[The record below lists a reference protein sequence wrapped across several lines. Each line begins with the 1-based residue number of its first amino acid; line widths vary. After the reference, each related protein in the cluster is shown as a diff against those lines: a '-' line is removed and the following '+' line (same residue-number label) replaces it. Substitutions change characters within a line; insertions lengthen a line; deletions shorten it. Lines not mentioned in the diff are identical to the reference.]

1 MKKFLLFFLSLLAI
15 GTAQAAPNFKANT
28 KYRISCK
35 KFNSSN
41 SYGSVVIG
49 SNHSKLVELYY
60 NSGNSYSDDSWW
72 YINKSGNGYVI
83 VNAKSGQ
90 YLTFTTTKNYRT
102 KYVTLTNA
110 ASGNESQWIFDINE
124 DGYAGIASASE
135 GNGSGYHFNVRIDG
149 TNLFGAYRANYY
161 DENELFKIYDEQGNN
176 VLLDNSGSGGETGG
190 GSGGETGGEGTGTD
204 DFNATTYGKTSY
216 GEYWER
222 TQLKQPI
229 VYTTSVAD
237 PVLYSIANL
246 RTGRYVGVGT
256 SMNTNTTCL
265 TEVYSASD
273 RTQFYFVQ
281 SGTGVQIFTKDGQYV
296 STNYPTPDN
305 SVSDKRAGLS
315 VVNGTPNGNLWGFG
329 WTTNTY
335 SGYTITKLDNLSATD
350 ATQYKYNS
358 WNDYSL
364 DNNTGSSNVHEV
376 GLYEGNDAGSSFV
389 FTSADLRHAKYLQN
403 KGIDF
408 GLDVTPKAF
417 AEAFD
422 SLRINDKQLVYDGK
436 GNAYFAT
443 LPEGMR
449 NGGDY
454 TAKVTYKLKTT
465 NAEGYTL
472 KVNGQEPDADG
483 YVTFDNV
490 DCETLYPIELTNA
503 SENVD
508 LSAKIQFTFLPIVEL
523 NCSSVNSKAYTTG
536 SLRVTDPASLGYDSL
551 MIAAF
556 KYRGASSSNYPKR
569 SYAIKLRDENGNS
582 VDRKLLGYRSD
593 NNWILDAMY
602 IDLACMRN
610 RVATDL
616 WNAFECKPYYADR
629 EKKVRTGT
637 RGKFVEVIL
646 NGQWWGL
653 YCMTEKMDR
662 KQLKLKKF
670 VPASLSTTGENEVHG
685 VLYKSNQWTYEVFM
699 GHESNDDNDNKQV
712 IYPHKK
718 VSDYKNILGQETWC
732 EYEFKYP
739 DYEDEAVEWRPL
751 HDAANMVATSF
762 ILNIDSVKSR
772 FDYPMLRDYYLFID
786 LLLATD
792 NHGKNLFWYA
802 YDTQGPEG
810 DKLSLAPWDLDG
822 TFGQDWDGV
831 ITNTKDVTLDFDTYI
846 KNYEHGQFA
855 IFDLIKSRSEWLQ
868 DLKDRYAELRIK
880 GVISGDSIANRF
892 ANYASLFEASLA
904 DQREQNMWSKTY
916 HSRHKD
922 IQGGATY
929 AESWIRRR
937 VNWLDQKYGFDAAV
951 TAINEAKAE
960 AYFAA
965 LGGVG
970 CISVNAGKA
979 QSVRIYNIAGQLVR
993 NAQVG
998 SGVTTINGIPAG
1010 IYVVNGTKVMV
1021 K

>member
-60 NSGNSYSDDSWW
+60 DSGNSYSDDSWW

-190 GSGGETGGEGTGTD
+190 GSGGETGGEGTD

-329 WTTNTY
+329 WTANTY
-335 SGYTITKLDNLSATD
+335 PGYTITKLDNLSATD

-376 GLYEGNDAGSSFV
+376 GLYEGDDAGSSFV

-454 TAKVTYKLKTT
+454 TAKVTYKLKAT

-508 LSAKIQFTFLPIVEL
+508 LSANIRFTFLPIVEL

-670 VPASLSTTGENEVHG
+670 VPAAQSTTGENEVHG

-855 IFDLIKSRSEWLQ
+855 IFDLIKSRSEWQQ

-998 SGVTTINGIPAG
+998 SGVTTINGIPTG

>member
-60 NSGNSYSDDSWW
+60 DSGNSYSDDSWW

-190 GSGGETGGEGTGTD
+190 GSGGETGGEGTD
-204 DFNATTYGKTSY
+204 DFKATTYGKTSY

-256 SMNTNTTCL
+256 SMNTKTTCL

-350 ATQYKYNS
+350 ATQYEYNS

-376 GLYEGNDAGSSFV
+376 GLYEGDDAGSSFV

-454 TAKVTYKLKTT
+454 TAKVTYKLKAT

-508 LSAKIQFTFLPIVEL
+508 LSAKIRFTFLPIVEL

-670 VPASLSTTGENEVHG
+670 VPAAQSTTGENEVHG

-855 IFDLIKSRSEWLQ
+855 IFDLIKSRSEWQQ

-904 DQREQNMWSKTY
+904 DQREQDMWSKAY

>member
-60 NSGNSYSDDSWW
+60 DSGNSYSDDSWW

-190 GSGGETGGEGTGTD
+190 GSGGETGGEGTD

-315 VVNGTPNGNLWGFG
+315 VVNGTPNGNLWDFG

-350 ATQYKYNS
+350 ATQYEYNS

-376 GLYEGNDAGSSFV
+376 GLYEGDDAGSSFV

-454 TAKVTYKLKTT
+454 TAKVTYKLKAT

-508 LSAKIQFTFLPIVEL
+508 LSANIRFTFLPIVEL

-670 VPASLSTTGENEVHG
+670 VPAAQSTTGENEVHG

>member
-49 SNHSKLVELYY
+49 SNHNKQVELYY
-60 NSGNSYSDDSWW
+60 DSGNSYSDDSWW

-83 VNAKSGQ
+83 VNAQSGQ

-190 GSGGETGGEGTGTD
+190 GSGGETGGEGTD
-204 DFNATTYGKTSY
+204 DFNATTHGKTSY

-315 VVNGTPNGNLWGFG
+315 VVNGTPNGNLWDFG

-350 ATQYKYNS
+350 ATQYEYNS

-376 GLYEGNDAGSSFV
+376 GLYEGDDAGSSFV

-508 LSAKIQFTFLPIVEL
+508 LSANIRFTFLPIVEL

-670 VPASLSTTGENEVHG
+670 VPAAQSTTGENEVHG

-855 IFDLIKSRSEWLQ
+855 IFDLIKSRSEWQQ

-904 DQREQNMWSKTY
+904 DQREQDMWSKTY

>member
-60 NSGNSYSDDSWW
+60 DSGNSYSDDSWW

-190 GSGGETGGEGTGTD
+190 GSGGETGGEGTD
-204 DFNATTYGKTSY
+204 DFNATTHGKTSY

-376 GLYEGNDAGSSFV
+376 GLYEGDDAGSSFV

-443 LPEGMR
+443 LPEGMH

-454 TAKVTYKLKTT
+454 TAKVTYKLKAT

-508 LSAKIQFTFLPIVEL
+508 LSAKIRFTFLPIVEL

-670 VPASLSTTGENEVHG
+670 VPAAQSTTGENEVHG

-718 VSDYKNILGQETWC
+718 VSDYKNILGKETWC

-855 IFDLIKSRSEWLQ
+855 IFDLIKSRSEWQQ

-904 DQREQNMWSKTY
+904 DQREQDMWSKAY

>member
-60 NSGNSYSDDSWW
+60 DSGNSYSDDSWW

-110 ASGNESQWIFDINE
+110 ASGNESLWIFDINE

-190 GSGGETGGEGTGTD
+190 GSGGETGSEGTD

-256 SMNTNTTCL
+256 SMNTKTTCL

-376 GLYEGNDAGSSFV
+376 GLYEGDDAGSSFV

-508 LSAKIQFTFLPIVEL
+508 LSANIRFTFLPIVEL

-699 GHESNDDNDNKQV
+699 GHESNDDNDYKQV

-855 IFDLIKSRSEWLQ
+855 IFDLIKSRSEWQQ

-904 DQREQNMWSKTY
+904 DQREQNMWSKAY

-922 IQGGATY
+922 IQGSATY

>member
-60 NSGNSYSDDSWW
+60 DSGNSYSDDSWW

-90 YLTFTTTKNYRT
+90 YLTFTTTRGNRT

-190 GSGGETGGEGTGTD
+190 EGTD

-305 SVSDKRAGLS
+305 SESDKRAGLS

-350 ATQYKYNS
+350 ATQYEYNS

-364 DNNTGSSNVHEV
+364 DNNTGSNNVHEV
-376 GLYEGNDAGSSFV
+376 GLYDGDDAGSSFV

-454 TAKVTYKLKTT
+454 TAKVTYKLKAT
-465 NAEGYTL
+465 NAEAYTL

-483 YVTFDNV
+483 YVTFENV
-490 DCETLYPIELTNA
+490 NCETLYPIELTNA
-503 SENVD
+503 SENID
-508 LSAKIQFTFLPIVEL
+508 LSAKIRFTFLPIVEL

-556 KYRGASSSNYPKR
+556 KYRGTSSSNYPKR

-646 NGQWWGL
+646 NGEWWGL

-670 VPASLSTTGENEVHG
+670 VPAAQSATGEDEVHG
-685 VLYKSNQWTYEVFM
+685 VLYKAKQWSYEVFM

-802 YDTQGPEG
+802 YDIQGPEG

-822 TFGQDWDGV
+822 TFGQDWDGLT
-831 ITNTKDVTLDFDTYI
+831 TNTKDVMLDFDTYI
-846 KNYEHGQFA
+846 KEREHGQFA
-855 IFDLIKSRSEWLQ
+855 IFDLIKSRPEWKQ

-904 DQREQNMWSKTY
+904 DQREQNMWSKEY

-937 VNWLDQKYGFDAAV
+937 VNWLDQKYGFDATV

>member
-49 SNHSKLVELYY
+49 SNHSKQVELYY
-60 NSGNSYSDDSWW
+60 DSGNSYSDDSWW

-176 VLLDNSGSGGETGG
+176 VLLDNSGSSGETGG
-190 GSGGETGGEGTGTD
+190 GSGGETGGEGTD

-246 RTGRYVGVGT
+246 RTRRYVGVGT

-350 ATQYKYNS
+350 ATQYEYNS

-376 GLYEGNDAGSSFV
+376 GLYEGDDAGSSFV

-454 TAKVTYKLKTT
+454 TAKVTYKLKAT

-508 LSAKIQFTFLPIVEL
+508 LSANIRFTFLPIVEL

-670 VPASLSTTGENEVHG
+670 VPAAQSTTGENEAHG

>member
-49 SNHSKLVELYY
+49 SNHNKQVELYY
-60 NSGNSYSDDSWW
+60 DSGNSYSDDSWW

-83 VNAKSGQ
+83 VNAQSGQ

-190 GSGGETGGEGTGTD
+190 GSGGETGGEGTD
-204 DFNATTYGKTSY
+204 DFNATTHGKTSY

-246 RTGRYVGVGT
+246 RTRRYVGVGT

-350 ATQYKYNS
+350 ATQYEYNS

-376 GLYEGNDAGSSFV
+376 GLYEGDDAGSSFV

-454 TAKVTYKLKTT
+454 TAKVTYKLKAT

-508 LSAKIQFTFLPIVEL
+508 LSANIRFTFLPIVEL

-670 VPASLSTTGENEVHG
+670 VPAAQSTTGENEVHG

-855 IFDLIKSRSEWLQ
+855 IFDLIKSRSEWQQ

-904 DQREQNMWSKTY
+904 DQREQDMWSKTY

-937 VNWLDQKYGFDAAV
+937 VNWLDQKYGFDATV

-993 NAQVG
+993 NAQVS

>member
-15 GTAQAAPNFKANT
+15 GTTQAAPNFKANT

-60 NSGNSYSDDSWW
+60 DSGNSYSDDSWW

-190 GSGGETGGEGTGTD
+190 GSGGETGGEGTD

-315 VVNGTPNGNLWGFG
+315 VVNGTPNGNLWDFG

-350 ATQYKYNS
+350 ATQYEYNS

-454 TAKVTYKLKTT
+454 TAKVTYKLKAT

-508 LSAKIQFTFLPIVEL
+508 LSAKIRFTFLPIVEL

-670 VPASLSTTGENEVHG
+670 VPAAQSTTGENEVHG

-855 IFDLIKSRSEWLQ
+855 IFDLIKSRSEWQQ

-904 DQREQNMWSKTY
+904 DQREQDMWSKTY

>member
-176 VLLDNSGSGGETGG
+176 VLLDNSGSSGETGG
-190 GSGGETGGEGTGTD
+190 GSGGETGGEGTD

-256 SMNTNTTCL
+256 SMNTKTTCL

-454 TAKVTYKLKTT
+454 TAKVTYKLKAT

-508 LSAKIQFTFLPIVEL
+508 LSAKIRFTFLPIVEL

-670 VPASLSTTGENEVHG
+670 VPAAQSTTGENEVHG

-855 IFDLIKSRSEWLQ
+855 IFDLIKSRSEWQQ

-880 GVISGDSIANRF
+880 GVISGDGIANRF

>member
-49 SNHSKLVELYY
+49 SNHSKQVELYY
-60 NSGNSYSDDSWW
+60 DSGNSYSDDSWW
-72 YINKSGNGYVI
+72 YIRKSGNGYVI
-83 VNAKSGQ
+83 VNAKSDQ
-90 YLTFTTTKNYRT
+90 YLTFTTTRGNRT

-190 GSGGETGGEGTGTD
+190 GSGGETGGEGTD

-256 SMNTNTTCL
+256 SMNTRTTCL

-350 ATQYKYNS
+350 ATQYEYNS

-376 GLYEGNDAGSSFV
+376 GLYEGDDAGSSFV

-508 LSAKIQFTFLPIVEL
+508 LSAEIRFTFLPIVEL

-616 WNAFECKPYYADR
+616 WNAFKCKPYYADR

-670 VPASLSTTGENEVHG
+670 VPAAQSTTGENEVHG

-718 VSDYKNILGQETWC
+718 VSDYKNILGKETWC

-998 SGVTTINGIPAG
+998 SGVTTINGISAG

>member
-176 VLLDNSGSGGETGG
+176 VLLDNSGSSGETGG

-204 DFNATTYGKTSY
+204 DFNTATYGKTSY

-350 ATQYKYNS
+350 ATQYEYNS

-376 GLYEGNDAGSSFV
+376 GLYEGDDAGSSFV

-454 TAKVTYKLKTT
+454 TAKVTYKLKAT

-508 LSAKIQFTFLPIVEL
+508 LSAKIRFTFLPIVEL

-670 VPASLSTTGENEVHG
+670 VPAAQSTTGENEVHG

-718 VSDYKNILGQETWC
+718 VSDYKNILGKETWC

-855 IFDLIKSRSEWLQ
+855 IFDLIKSRSEWQQ

-904 DQREQNMWSKTY
+904 DQREQNMWSKAY

>member
-60 NSGNSYSDDSWW
+60 DSGNSYSDDSWW

-190 GSGGETGGEGTGTD
+190 GSGGETGGEGTD

-246 RTGRYVGVGT
+246 RTKRYVGVGT

-376 GLYEGNDAGSSFV
+376 GLYEGDDAGSSFV

-454 TAKVTYKLKTT
+454 TAKVTYKLKAT

-490 DCETLYPIELTNA
+490 NCETLYPIELTNA

-508 LSAKIQFTFLPIVEL
+508 LSAKIRFTFLPIVEL

-670 VPASLSTTGENEVHG
+670 VPAAQSTTGENEVHG

-855 IFDLIKSRSEWLQ
+855 IFDLIKSRSEWQQ

-951 TAINEAKAE
+951 TAVNEAKAE

-970 CISVNAGKA
+970 RISVNAGKA
-979 QSVRIYNIAGQLVR
+979 QPVRIYNIAGQLVR

>member
-60 NSGNSYSDDSWW
+60 DSGNSYSDDSWW

-161 DENELFKIYDEQGNN
+161 DENELFKIYDEQDNN

-190 GSGGETGGEGTGTD
+190 GSGGETGGEGTD
-204 DFNATTYGKTSY
+204 DFKATTYGKTSY

-222 TQLKQPI
+222 TQLTQPI

-256 SMNTNTTCL
+256 SKNTNTTCL

-350 ATQYKYNS
+350 ATQYEYNS

-376 GLYEGNDAGSSFV
+376 GLYEGDDAGSSFV

-454 TAKVTYKLKTT
+454 TAKVTYKLKAT

-508 LSAKIQFTFLPIVEL
+508 LSAKIRFTFLPIVEL
-523 NCSSVNSKAYTTG
+523 NCSSVSSKAYTTG

-718 VSDYKNILGQETWC
+718 VSDYKNILGKETWC

-855 IFDLIKSRSEWLQ
+855 IFDLIKSRSEWQQ
-868 DLKDRYAELRIK
+868 DLKDRYAELRMK

-904 DQREQNMWSKTY
+904 DQREQDMWSKTY

-979 QSVRIYNIAGQLVR
+979 QSVRIYDIAGQLVR

>member
-60 NSGNSYSDDSWW
+60 DSGNSYSDDSWW

-124 DGYAGIASASE
+124 NGYAGITSASE
-135 GNGSGYHFNVRIDG
+135 GNGSGYNFDVRADG
-149 TNLFGAYRANYY
+149 TNLFGAYKNNGYNN
-161 DENELFKIYDEQGNN
+161 NELFKIYDEQGNN

-190 GSGGETGGEGTGTD
+190 GSGGETGGEGTD

-246 RTGRYVGVGT
+246 RTRRYVGVGT

-315 VVNGTPNGNLWGFG
+315 VVNGTPNSNHWGFER
-329 WTTNTY
+329 TTNTY

-350 ATQYKYNS
+350 ATQYEYNS

-376 GLYEGNDAGSSFV
+376 GLYEGDDAGSSFV

-454 TAKVTYKLKTT
+454 TAKVTYKLKAT

-508 LSAKIQFTFLPIVEL
+508 LSAKIRFTFLPIVEL

-670 VPASLSTTGENEVHG
+670 VPAAQSTTGENEVHG

>member
-60 NSGNSYSDDSWW
+60 DSGNSYSDDSWW

-190 GSGGETGGEGTGTD
+190 GSGGETGGEGTD

-256 SMNTNTTCL
+256 SMNTRTTCL

-315 VVNGTPNGNLWGFG
+315 VVNGTPNGNLWDFG

-350 ATQYKYNS
+350 ATQYEYNS

-376 GLYEGNDAGSSFV
+376 GLYEGDDAGSSFV

-454 TAKVTYKLKTT
+454 TAKVTYKLKAT

-508 LSAKIQFTFLPIVEL
+508 LSAKIRFTFLPIVEL
-523 NCSSVNSKAYTTG
+523 NCSSVSSKAYTTG

-670 VPASLSTTGENEVHG
+670 VPAAQSTTGKNEVHG

-718 VSDYKNILGQETWC
+718 VSDYKNILGKETWC

-855 IFDLIKSRSEWLQ
+855 IFDLIKSRSEWQQ

-951 TAINEAKAE
+951 TAVNEAKAE

>member
-15 GTAQAAPNFKANT
+15 GTAQADPNFKANT

-49 SNHSKLVELYY
+49 SNHSKQVELYY
-60 NSGNSYSDDSWW
+60 DSGNSYSDDSWW
-72 YINKSGNGYVI
+72 YISKSGNGYVI

-149 TNLFGAYRANYY
+149 TNLFGAYRANSY
-161 DENELFKIYDEQGNN
+161 DKNELFKIYDEQGNN

-190 GSGGETGGEGTGTD
+190 EGTD

-335 SGYTITKLDNLSATD
+335 SGYTITKFDNLSATD
-350 ATQYKYNS
+350 ATQYEYNS
-358 WNDYSL
+358 WNDYNL

-376 GLYEGNDAGSSFV
+376 GLYEGDDAGSSFV

-454 TAKVTYKLKTT
+454 TAKVTYKLKAT

-508 LSAKIQFTFLPIVEL
+508 LSAEIRFTFLPIVEL

-670 VPASLSTTGENEVHG
+670 VPAAQSTTGENEVHG

-802 YDTQGPEG
+802 YDIQGPEG

-831 ITNTKDVTLDFDTYI
+831 TTNTKDVTLDFDTYI

-937 VNWLDQKYGFDAAV
+937 VNWLDQKYGFDPAV

>member
-190 GSGGETGGEGTGTD
+190 GSGGETGGEGTD

-256 SMNTNTTCL
+256 SMNMNTTCL

-376 GLYEGNDAGSSFV
+376 GLYEGDDAGSSFV
-389 FTSADLRHAKYLQN
+389 FTSTDLRHAKYLQN

-422 SLRINDKQLVYDGK
+422 SLRINNKQLVYDGK
-436 GNAYFAT
+436 GNAYFTT

-465 NAEGYTL
+465 NAEGYIL

-508 LSAKIQFTFLPIVEL
+508 LSAKIRFTFLPIVEL

-670 VPASLSTTGENEVHG
+670 VPAAQSTTGENEVHG

-802 YDTQGPEG
+802 YDIQGPEG

-855 IFDLIKSRSEWLQ
+855 IFDLIKSRSEWQQ

-904 DQREQNMWSKTY
+904 DQREQNMWSKAY

-937 VNWLDQKYGFDAAV
+937 VNWLDQKYGFDPAV
-951 TAINEAKAE
+951 TAVNEAKAE

-993 NAQVG
+993 HAQVG

>member
-60 NSGNSYSDDSWW
+60 DSGNSYSDDSWW

-190 GSGGETGGEGTGTD
+190 GSGGETGGEGTD

-315 VVNGTPNGNLWGFG
+315 VVNSTPNGNLWGFG

-350 ATQYKYNS
+350 ATQYEYNS

-376 GLYEGNDAGSSFV
+376 GLYEGDDAGSSFV

-508 LSAKIQFTFLPIVEL
+508 LSANIRFTFLPIVEL

-855 IFDLIKSRSEWLQ
+855 IFDLIKSRSEWQQ

-904 DQREQNMWSKTY
+904 DQREQNMWSKAY

>member
-15 GTAQAAPNFKANT
+15 GTAQADPNFKANT

-60 NSGNSYSDDSWW
+60 DSGNSYSDDSWW

-190 GSGGETGGEGTGTD
+190 GSGGETGGEGTD

-454 TAKVTYKLKTT
+454 TAKVTYKLKAT

-508 LSAKIQFTFLPIVEL
+508 LSANIRFTFLPIVEL

-670 VPASLSTTGENEVHG
+670 VPAAQSTTGENEVHG

-855 IFDLIKSRSEWLQ
+855 IFDLIKSRSEWQQ

>member
-60 NSGNSYSDDSWW
+60 DSGNSYSDDSWW

-83 VNAKSGQ
+83 VNAKSDQ
-90 YLTFTTTKNYRT
+90 YLTFTTTRGNRT

-110 ASGNESQWIFDINE
+110 ASGNESLWIFDINE

-190 GSGGETGGEGTGTD
+190 GSGGETGGEGTD
-204 DFNATTYGKTSY
+204 DFNATTHGKTSY

-350 ATQYKYNS
+350 ATQYEYNS

-364 DNNTGSSNVHEV
+364 DNNTGSNNVHEV
-376 GLYEGNDAGSSFV
+376 GLYDGDDAGSSFV

-454 TAKVTYKLKTT
+454 TAKVTYKLKAT
-465 NAEGYTL
+465 NAEAYTL

-483 YVTFDNV
+483 YVTFENV
-490 DCETLYPIELTNA
+490 NCETLYPIELTNA
-503 SENVD
+503 SENID
-508 LSAKIQFTFLPIVEL
+508 LSAKIRFTFLPIVEL

-646 NGQWWGL
+646 NGEWWGL

-670 VPASLSTTGENEVHG
+670 VPAAQSATGEDEVHG
-685 VLYKSNQWTYEVFM
+685 VLYKAKQWSYEVFM

-802 YDTQGPEG
+802 YDIQGPEG

-822 TFGQDWDGV
+822 TFGQDWDGLT
-831 ITNTKDVTLDFDTYI
+831 TNTKDVMLDFDTYI
-846 KNYEHGQFA
+846 KEREHGQFA
-855 IFDLIKSRSEWLQ
+855 IFDLIKSRPEWKQ

-904 DQREQNMWSKTY
+904 DQREQNMWSKEY

>member
-49 SNHSKLVELYY
+49 SNHSKQVELYY
-60 NSGNSYSDDSWW
+60 DSGNSYSDDSWW

-190 GSGGETGGEGTGTD
+190 GSGGETGGEGTD
-204 DFNATTYGKTSY
+204 DFNATTHGKTSY

-305 SVSDKRAGLS
+305 SKSDKRAGLS
-315 VVNGTPNGNLWGFG
+315 VMNGTPNGKLWGFG

-350 ATQYKYNS
+350 ATQYEYNS

-376 GLYEGNDAGSSFV
+376 GLYEGDDAGSSFV

-454 TAKVTYKLKTT
+454 TAKVTYKLKAT
-465 NAEGYTL
+465 NAEDYTL

-508 LSAKIQFTFLPIVEL
+508 LSAKIRFTFLPIVEL
-523 NCSSVNSKAYTTG
+523 NCSSVNNKAYTTG

-670 VPASLSTTGENEVHG
+670 VPAAQSTTGENEVHG

-699 GHESNDDNDNKQV
+699 GHESNDDNDYKQV

-855 IFDLIKSRSEWLQ
+855 IFDLIKSRSEWQQ

-904 DQREQNMWSKTY
+904 DQREQNMWSKAY

-922 IQGGATY
+922 IQGSATY

-937 VNWLDQKYGFDAAV
+937 VNWLDQKYGFDATV

-993 NAQVG
+993 NAQVR

>member
-60 NSGNSYSDDSWW
+60 DSGNSYSDDSWW

-376 GLYEGNDAGSSFV
+376 GLYEGDDAGSSFV

-408 GLDVTPKAF
+408 GIDVTPKAF

-454 TAKVTYKLKTT
+454 TAKVTYKLKAT

-508 LSAKIQFTFLPIVEL
+508 LSANIRFTFLPIVEL

-855 IFDLIKSRSEWLQ
+855 IFDLIKSRSEWQQ

-880 GVISGDSIANRF
+880 GVISGDGIANRF

-904 DQREQNMWSKTY
+904 DQREQDMWSKAY

-951 TAINEAKAE
+951 TAVNEAKAE

>member
-60 NSGNSYSDDSWW
+60 DSGNSYSDDSWW

-190 GSGGETGGEGTGTD
+190 GSGGETGGEGTD
-204 DFNATTYGKTSY
+204 DFNATTHGKTSY

-256 SMNTNTTCL
+256 SMNTKTTCL

-315 VVNGTPNGNLWGFG
+315 VVNGTPNGNLWDFG

-350 ATQYKYNS
+350 ATQYEYNS

-376 GLYEGNDAGSSFV
+376 GLYEGDDAGSSFV

-670 VPASLSTTGENEVHG
+670 VPAAQSTTGENEVHG

-904 DQREQNMWSKTY
+904 DQREQNMWSKAY

>member
-60 NSGNSYSDDSWW
+60 DSGNSYSDDSWW

-90 YLTFTTTKNYRT
+90 YLTFTTTKNYRS

-190 GSGGETGGEGTGTD
+190 GSGGETGGEGTD

-246 RTGRYVGVGT
+246 RTRRYVGVGT

-350 ATQYKYNS
+350 ATQYEYNS

-376 GLYEGNDAGSSFV
+376 GLYEGDDAGSSFV

-508 LSAKIQFTFLPIVEL
+508 LSANIRFTFLPIVEL

-670 VPASLSTTGENEVHG
+670 VPAAQSTTGENEVHG
-685 VLYKSNQWTYEVFM
+685 VLYKSNQWSYEVFM
-699 GHESNDDNDNKQV
+699 GHESNDDNDYKQV

-855 IFDLIKSRSEWLQ
+855 IFDLIKSRSEWQQ

-880 GVISGDSIANRF
+880 GVISGDGIANRF

-904 DQREQNMWSKTY
+904 DQREQNMWSKAY

-922 IQGGATY
+922 IQGSATY

>member
-60 NSGNSYSDDSWW
+60 DSGNSYSDDSWW

-190 GSGGETGGEGTGTD
+190 GSGGETGGEGSD
-204 DFNATTYGKTSY
+204 DFNATTHGKTSY

-376 GLYEGNDAGSSFV
+376 GLYEGDDAGSSFV

-422 SLRINDKQLVYDGK
+422 SLRINDKQLVYDSK

-454 TAKVTYKLKTT
+454 TAKVTYKLKAT
-465 NAEGYTL
+465 NAEGYIL

-508 LSAKIQFTFLPIVEL
+508 LSAKIRFTFLPIVEL

-670 VPASLSTTGENEVHG
+670 VPAAQSTTGENEVHG

-855 IFDLIKSRSEWLQ
+855 IFDLIKSRSEWQQ

-904 DQREQNMWSKTY
+904 DQREQDMWSKTY

-937 VNWLDQKYGFDAAV
+937 VNWLDQKYGFDATM

-998 SGVTTINGIPAG
+998 SGVTTINDIPAG

>member
-49 SNHSKLVELYY
+49 SNHSKQVELYY
-60 NSGNSYSDDSWW
+60 DSGNSYSDDSWW

-190 GSGGETGGEGTGTD
+190 GSGGETGGEGTD

-273 RTQFYFVQ
+273 RKQFYFVQ

-364 DNNTGSSNVHEV
+364 DNKTGSSNVHEV
-376 GLYEGNDAGSSFV
+376 GLYEGDDAGSSFV

-454 TAKVTYKLKTT
+454 TAKVTYKLKAT

-508 LSAKIQFTFLPIVEL
+508 LSANIRFTFLPIVEL

-855 IFDLIKSRSEWLQ
+855 IFDLIKSRSEWQQ

-892 ANYASLFEASLA
+892 ANYASLFEVSLA

>member
-60 NSGNSYSDDSWW
+60 DSGNSYSDDSWW

-90 YLTFTTTKNYRT
+90 YQTFTTTKNYRT
-102 KYVTLTNA
+102 KYVTPTNA

-190 GSGGETGGEGTGTD
+190 EGTD

-246 RTGRYVGVGT
+246 RTRRYVGVGT

-350 ATQYKYNS
+350 ATQYEYNS

-376 GLYEGNDAGSSFV
+376 GLYEGDDAGSSFV

-408 GLDVTPKAF
+408 GIDVTPKAF

-454 TAKVTYKLKTT
+454 TAKVTYKLKAT

-508 LSAKIQFTFLPIVEL
+508 LSANIRFTFLPIVEL

-670 VPASLSTTGENEVHG
+670 VPAAQSTTGENEVHG

-718 VSDYKNILGQETWC
+718 VSDYKNILGKETWC

-855 IFDLIKSRSEWLQ
+855 IFDLIKSRSEWQQ
-868 DLKDRYAELRIK
+868 DLKDRYAELRMK

-904 DQREQNMWSKTY
+904 DQREQDMWSKTY

-979 QSVRIYNIAGQLVR
+979 QSVRIYDIAGQLVR

>member
-60 NSGNSYSDDSWW
+60 DSGNSYSDDSWW

-190 GSGGETGGEGTGTD
+190 GSGGETGGEGTD
-204 DFNATTYGKTSY
+204 DFNATTHGKTSY

-256 SMNTNTTCL
+256 SMNTKTTCL

-315 VVNGTPNGNLWGFG
+315 VVNGTPNGNLWDFG

-350 ATQYKYNS
+350 ATQYEYNS

-376 GLYEGNDAGSSFV
+376 GLYEGDDAGSSFV

-670 VPASLSTTGENEVHG
+670 VPAAQSTTGENEVHG

-718 VSDYKNILGQETWC
+718 VSDYKNILGKETWC

-855 IFDLIKSRSEWLQ
+855 IFDLIKSRSEWQQ

>member
-60 NSGNSYSDDSWW
+60 DSGNSYSDDSWW

-190 GSGGETGGEGTGTD
+190 GSGGETGGEGTD
-204 DFNATTYGKTSY
+204 DFNATTHGKTSY

-350 ATQYKYNS
+350 ATQYEYNS

-376 GLYEGNDAGSSFV
+376 GLYEGDDAGSSFV

-508 LSAKIQFTFLPIVEL
+508 LSAKIRFTFLPIVEL

-670 VPASLSTTGENEVHG
+670 VPAAQSTTGENEVHG

-855 IFDLIKSRSEWLQ
+855 IFDLIKSRSEWQQ

-904 DQREQNMWSKTY
+904 DQREQNMWSKAY

>member
-1 MKKFLLFFLSLLAI
+1 MKKFLLFFLFLLAI

-60 NSGNSYSDDSWW
+60 DSGNSYSDDSWW

-190 GSGGETGGEGTGTD
+190 GSGGETGGESTD

-256 SMNTNTTCL
+256 SMNTKTTCL

-335 SGYTITKLDNLSATD
+335 PGYTITKLDNLSATD

-376 GLYEGNDAGSSFV
+376 GLYEGDDAGSSFV

-422 SLRINDKQLVYDGK
+422 SLRINDKQLVYDSK

-454 TAKVTYKLKTT
+454 TAKVTYKLKAT

-508 LSAKIQFTFLPIVEL
+508 LSAKIRFTFLPIVEL

-670 VPASLSTTGENEVHG
+670 VPAAQSTTGENEVHG

-718 VSDYKNILGQETWC
+718 VSDYKNILGKETWC

-855 IFDLIKSRSEWLQ
+855 IFDLIKSRSEWQQ

-937 VNWLDQKYGFDAAV
+937 VNWLDQKYGFDATM

>member
-60 NSGNSYSDDSWW
+60 DSGNSYSDDSWW

-190 GSGGETGGEGTGTD
+190 EGTGTD
-204 DFNATTYGKTSY
+204 NFNTTTYGKTSY

-229 VYTTSVAD
+229 VYTTSVVD

-256 SMNTNTTCL
+256 SMNMNTTCL

-376 GLYEGNDAGSSFV
+376 GLYEGDDAGSSFV

-454 TAKVTYKLKTT
+454 TAKVTYKLKAT

-508 LSAKIQFTFLPIVEL
+508 LSANIRFTFLPIVEL

-670 VPASLSTTGENEVHG
+670 VPAAQSTTGENEVHG

-855 IFDLIKSRSEWLQ
+855 IFDLIKSRSEWQQ
-868 DLKDRYAELRIK
+868 DLKNRYAELRIK

>member
-60 NSGNSYSDDSWW
+60 DSGNSYSDDSWW

-176 VLLDNSGSGGETGG
+176 VLLDNSGSSGETGG
-190 GSGGETGGEGTGTD
+190 GSGGETGGEGTD

-256 SMNTNTTCL
+256 SMNTKTTCL

-454 TAKVTYKLKTT
+454 TAKVTYKLKAT

-508 LSAKIQFTFLPIVEL
+508 LSANIRFTFLPIVEL

-802 YDTQGPEG
+802 YDIQGPEG

-855 IFDLIKSRSEWLQ
+855 IFDLIKSRSEWQQ

-904 DQREQNMWSKTY
+904 DQREQNMWSKAY

-937 VNWLDQKYGFDAAV
+937 VNWLDQKYGFDPAV

>member
-60 NSGNSYSDDSWW
+60 DSGNSYSDDSWW

-90 YLTFTTTKNYRT
+90 YLTFTTTRGNRT

-110 ASGNESQWIFDINE
+110 ASGNESLWIFDINE

-190 GSGGETGGEGTGTD
+190 EGTD
-204 DFNATTYGKTSY
+204 DFNATTHGKTSY

-350 ATQYKYNS
+350 ATQYEYNS

-364 DNNTGSSNVHEV
+364 DNNTGSNNVHEV
-376 GLYEGNDAGSSFV
+376 GLYDGDDAGSSFV

-454 TAKVTYKLKTT
+454 TAKVTYKLKAT
-465 NAEGYTL
+465 NAEAYTL

-483 YVTFDNV
+483 YVTFENV
-490 DCETLYPIELTNA
+490 NCETLYPIELTNA
-503 SENVD
+503 SENID
-508 LSAKIQFTFLPIVEL
+508 LSAKIRFTFLPIVEL

-646 NGQWWGL
+646 NGEWWGL

-670 VPASLSTTGENEVHG
+670 VPAAQSATGEDEVHG
-685 VLYKSNQWTYEVFM
+685 VLYKAKQWSYEVFM

-802 YDTQGPEG
+802 YDIQGPEG

-822 TFGQDWDGV
+822 TFGQDWDGLT
-831 ITNTKDVTLDFDTYI
+831 TNTKDVMLDFDTYI
-846 KNYEHGQFA
+846 KEREHGQFA
-855 IFDLIKSRSEWLQ
+855 IFDLIKSRPEWKQ

-904 DQREQNMWSKTY
+904 DQREQNMWSKEY

-937 VNWLDQKYGFDAAV
+937 VNWLDQKYGFDATV

>member
-60 NSGNSYSDDSWW
+60 DSGNSYSDDSWW

-190 GSGGETGGEGTGTD
+190 GSGGETGGEGTD

-256 SMNTNTTCL
+256 SMNTRTTCL

-376 GLYEGNDAGSSFV
+376 GLYEGDDAGSSFV

-508 LSAKIQFTFLPIVEL
+508 LSAKIRFTFLPIVEL

-670 VPASLSTTGENEVHG
+670 VPAAQSTTGENEVHG

-831 ITNTKDVTLDFDTYI
+831 ITNTKDVTLDFNTYI

-855 IFDLIKSRSEWLQ
+855 IFDLIKSRSEWQQ

-937 VNWLDQKYGFDAAV
+937 VNWLDQKYGFDPAV

>member
-49 SNHSKLVELYY
+49 SNHNKLVELYY
-60 NSGNSYSDDSWW
+60 DSGNSYSDDSWW

-190 GSGGETGGEGTGTD
+190 GSGGETGGEGTD

-376 GLYEGNDAGSSFV
+376 GLYEGDDAGSSFV

-508 LSAKIQFTFLPIVEL
+508 LSANIRFTFLPIVEL

-699 GHESNDDNDNKQV
+699 GHESNDDNDYKQV

-855 IFDLIKSRSEWLQ
+855 IFDLIKSRSEWQQ

-904 DQREQNMWSKTY
+904 DQREQNMWSKAY

-922 IQGGATY
+922 IQGSATY

>member
-190 GSGGETGGEGTGTD
+190 GSGGETGGEGTD

-315 VVNGTPNGNLWGFG
+315 VVNGTPNGNFWGFG

-350 ATQYKYNS
+350 ATQYEYNS

-408 GLDVTPKAF
+408 GIDVTPKAF

-454 TAKVTYKLKTT
+454 TAKVTYKLKAT

-508 LSAKIQFTFLPIVEL
+508 LSTKIRFTFLPIVEL

-670 VPASLSTTGENEVHG
+670 VPAAQSTTGENEVHG

-718 VSDYKNILGQETWC
+718 VSDYKNILGKETWC

-855 IFDLIKSRSEWLQ
+855 IFDLIKSRSEWQQ
-868 DLKDRYAELRIK
+868 DLKDRYAELRMK

-904 DQREQNMWSKTY
+904 DQREQDMWSKTY

-979 QSVRIYNIAGQLVR
+979 QSVRIYDIAGQLVR

>member
-60 NSGNSYSDDSWW
+60 DSGNSYSDDSWW

-102 KYVTLTNA
+102 KYVTPTNA

-190 GSGGETGGEGTGTD
+190 EGTD

-246 RTGRYVGVGT
+246 RTRRYVGVGT

-335 SGYTITKLDNLSATD
+335 SGYTITKLDNLSASD
-350 ATQYKYNS
+350 ATQYEYNS

-376 GLYEGNDAGSSFV
+376 GLYEGDDAGSSFV

-408 GLDVTPKAF
+408 GIDVTPKAF

-454 TAKVTYKLKTT
+454 TAKVTYKLKAT

-508 LSAKIQFTFLPIVEL
+508 LSANIRFTFLPIVEL

-670 VPASLSTTGENEVHG
+670 VPAAQSTTGENEVHG

-718 VSDYKNILGQETWC
+718 VSDYKNILGKETWC

-855 IFDLIKSRSEWLQ
+855 IFDLIKSRSEWQQ
-868 DLKDRYAELRIK
+868 DLKDRYAELRMK

-904 DQREQNMWSKTY
+904 DQREQDMWSKTY

-979 QSVRIYNIAGQLVR
+979 QSVRIYDIAGQLVR